1 MAKAGVI
8 GLGTIGSGV
17 AICLARAGILGT
29 VYDIRAGAADGL
41 EGVPPV
47 AASCAEVARVC
58 DTVVIAVV
66 NAAQVIE
73 VLSGPEGVLAAAR
86 PGLNVVLVST
96 VALNDLA
103 RIRALTDA
111 AGVGLADCGVTGG
124 RYACQKGLITL
135 VGADDALFAAVKPVL
150 EAFTKEVVHMGG
162 PSAGMAA
169 KIARNAIF
177 FGCLRAGYEGAALA
191 RAAGVDV
198 AKLADVVKNSE
209 EGVGGPMLLVVRPDP
224 TGDPKETAAR
234 EYIRNL
240 MNKDLE
246 AALELGKDLGVSLPL
261 VELTRASDRA
271 VVGFRDQP
279 VVAFRKEQG
288 A

>member
-1 MAKAGVI
+1 MAKVGVI

-17 AICLARAGILGT
+17 AICLARAGMLAA
-29 VYDIRAGAADGL
+29 VYDVRANAADGL
-41 EGVPPV
+41 KGVPPL
-47 AASCAEVARVC
+47 AGSPAEVARVC

-66 NAAQVIE
+66 NVAQVID

-124 RYACQKGLITL
+124 RYAREKGLIAL

-150 EAFTKEVVHMGG
+150 EAFTKAVVHMGG
-162 PSAGMAA
+162 PSAGMAG
-169 KIARNAIF
+169 KIARNVIF

-191 RAAGVDV
+191 RAAGVDI
-198 AKLADVVKNSE
+198 AKLAHVVENSE
-209 EGVGGPMLLVVRPDP
+209 EGTGGPMMLMGRPDP
-224 TGDPKETAAR
+224 STDPKEAARR

-246 AALELGKDLGVSLPL
+246 AALELGKALGVPLPL

-271 VVGFRDQP
+271 VVGFR
-279 VVAFRKEQG
+279 KEQG

>member
-17 AICLARAGILGT
+17 AICLARAGMLGA
-29 VYDIRAGAADGL
+29 VYDVRAGAADGL

-47 AASCAEVARVC
+47 AASCAAVARAC

-66 NAAQVIE
+66 SAAQVID

-86 PGLNVVLVST
+86 PGLNIVLVST
-96 VALNDLA
+96 VALSDLA

-124 RYACQKGLITL
+124 RYARQKGLITL
-135 VGADDALFAAVKPVL
+135 VGADDALFAAIKPVL
-150 EAFTKEVVHMGG
+150 DAFTKEVVHMGG
-162 PSAGMAA
+162 PSAGMAG
-169 KIARNAIF
+169 KIARNVIF
-177 FGCLRAGYEGAALA
+177 FGTLRAGYEGAALA
-191 RAAGVDV
+191 RAAGVDI
-198 AKLADVVKNSE
+198 AKLAHVVESSE
-209 EGVGGPMLLVVRPDP
+209 EGVGGPMMLMARPDP
-224 TGDPKETAAR
+224 AGDPKETAAR

-246 AALELGKDLGVSLPL
+246 AALDLGKDLGIPLPL

-271 VVGFRDQP
+271 VVGFR
-279 VVAFRKEQG
+279 KEQG